1 MLSGAEG
8 EVLNLEADKDPE
20 VQGLD
25 STSDASV
32 ASRHAP
38 AETFLL
44 RLRLW

>member
-8 EVLNLEADKDPE
+8 EVLNFEVEKDRE